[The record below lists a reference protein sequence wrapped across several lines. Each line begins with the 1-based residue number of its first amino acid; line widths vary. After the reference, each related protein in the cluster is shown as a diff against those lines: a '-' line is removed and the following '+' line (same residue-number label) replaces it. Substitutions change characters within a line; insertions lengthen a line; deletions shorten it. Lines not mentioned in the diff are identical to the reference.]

1 MSLKEKMLAF
11 SWKATHG
18 VLTVWEGKEHV
29 PFDIARVFTV
39 VANAGGLRGEHAHK
53 QCLQAIFCVA
63 GKILLKCDDGLTKT
77 EDELIPDGKGVLV
90 PNGVWAEQNYLED
103 NTMILVLCDQ
113 IYDESDYIRDYNDFL
128 EWKGEGN

>member
-1 MSLKEKMLAF
+1 MLKALFLQENEP
-11 SWKATHG
+11 HG
-18 VLTVWEGKEHV
+18 VLTVWEGKENV
-29 PFDIARVFTV
+29 PFEISRVFTV

-90 PNGVWAEQNYLED
+90 PNGVWAEQHYLED
-103 NTMILVLCDQ
+103 NTMILVLCDKP
-113 IYDESDYIRDYNDFL
+113 YDESDYLRNYKEFL
-128 EWKGEGN
+128 KWKGLGN